1 MNSFMQNKPNF
12 QNAQMNVTSA
22 QITSYQ
28 LPVTNYQYAKQTQT
42 NPIYPELAEGTNPTC
57 PELHRSVEGNKSG
70 ALFAPKNTLSCNLR
84 TIDYNYRAVNVLY
97 RLKKRLKIMEI

>member
-1 MNSFMQNKPNF
+1 MNIDFWPKNPKPNF

-28 LPVTNYQYAKQTQT
+28 LPITNYQYAKQTQS
-42 NPIYPELAEGTNPTC
+42 NPIYSELVEPTC
-57 PELHRSVEGNKSG
+57 PELVEWIEPG
-70 ALFAPKNTLSCNLR
+70 ALSAPKNTLSCNLR